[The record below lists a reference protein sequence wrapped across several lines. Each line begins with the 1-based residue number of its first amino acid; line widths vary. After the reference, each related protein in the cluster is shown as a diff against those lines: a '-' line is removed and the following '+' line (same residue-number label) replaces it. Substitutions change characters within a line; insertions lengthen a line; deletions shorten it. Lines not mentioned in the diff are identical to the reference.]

1 MEDTLAVDEAGNT
14 LTAFHRVTE
23 HTRFDDAPLPA
34 ALTALWH
41 DDRILLV
48 FDRFR
53 QSWEL
58 PGGRIDP
65 GETPRQAAVRELR
78 EETGLQIEGLFFAGY
93 ARFVLGAERREEYA
107 AIYVACLT
115 ETPDTEISGF
125 VPNGEISAICWW
137 DGVETLPGRTK
148 VLDVVLARLAK
159 DTYLESLSGLR
170 ALPARD
176 DTGDEGDQPHRHR

>member
-1 MEDTLAVDEAGNT
+1 MEEPLAVDEAGDT
-14 LTAFHRVTE
+14 LTTFHRVAE

-41 DDRILLV
+41 DDRMLLV

-78 EETGLQIEGLFFAGY
+78 EETGLQIENLFFAGY
-93 ARFVLGAERREEYA
+93 ARFMLGAERREEYA
-107 AIYVACLT
+107 AIYVAFLT
-115 ETPDTEISGF
+115 DTPDTGIGGF
-125 VPNGEISAICWW
+125 VPNDEISAIRWW
-137 DGVETLPGRTK
+137 DGVETLPGGTQ
-148 VLDVVLARLAK
+148 VLDVVLARLAR
-159 DTYLESLSGLR
+159 DTYLESLPDFR

-176 DTGDEGDQPHRHR
+176 DTGDEGGRPHMNR